1 MSADVSI
8 YALCEPDSGEVRYIG
23 QTGDTLSAR
32 LYNHITFARHARA
45 QRPIN
50 KWLRALVAQGEQP
63 VITLLD
69 TAPNRQAALAQER
82 AQISAHM
89 ARGCTL
95 LNVLMTKPARVS
107 VARTRARSVRHPDAM
122 TWQAL
127 VRLPDDAGVAVG
139 ALAKRLGVER
149 AVAARIVIMQW
160 FEAQERAGG
169 ASQDNG
175 DAAPARTT
183 GTRRQPGQRG
193 RGAAGLRAPVLSSTR
208 LRSAD
213 AAGPLYRNRST
224 PVGSRPHCLKKEG
237 TGATRRCGG
246 RLCRRRRTA
255 LPDRLQQLLARPPAL
270 HTVDK
275 SALERGVIQ
284 PPQRHIQAIHPARRR
299 LRAVLL

>member
-183 GTRRQPGQRG
+183 GTRRR
-193 RGAAGLRAPVLSSTR
+193 
-208 LRSAD
+208 
-213 AAGPLYRNRST
+213 
-224 PVGSRPHCLKKEG
+224 RPEG
-237 TGATRRCGG
+237 TGVIVDAPALRG
-246 RLCRRRRTA
+246 RRR
-255 LPDRLQQLLARPPAL
+255 PAL
-270 HTVDK
+270 SEPIDARGITP
-275 SALERGVIQ
+275 SLLEKRRYGGDQ
-284 PPQRHIQAIHPARRR
+284 TLWGAIM
-299 LRAVLL
+299 